1 MFISLVFLKYDW
13 KTRHKSEDMR
23 TFTYHCRVILFIR
36 WLQDNGIRKLT
47 KHVFKYLTNLEEL

>member
-1 MFISLVFLKYDW
+1 MFTSLVFLKYDW

-23 TFTYHCRVILFIR
+23 TFTYLCHVILFIR

-47 KHVFKYLTNLEEL
+47 KRVFKYLTNLEEL